1 MHRLACAGAAIAIAA
16 SSVLLAQRGPAS
28 PPAGQRATA
37 PAPARRIS
45 TAATCGAELGTGV
58 KTRRR
63 FCDVVIAREG
73 SAGITIT
80 IPAHRGAAILRFD
93 LHNRFTIPS
102 PDVGAAQ
109 AFTRQMA
116 VVAVIRPTGGV
127 VDRAAVVSE
136 FRTVSDLFDQIS
148 GGGAG
153 SGPKAVAPGQAEPIE
168 ITIPTGL
175 SSVSIVGVSLEATNR
190 AGRDV
195 FDAPG
200 RPIAIVSNVHVEYTP
215 AGPEPPAGRT
225 RFE

>member
-1 MHRLACAGAAIAIAA
+1 MHRLAGAAVIVIAA
-16 SSVLLAQRGPAS
+16 STLVLAQRGAAT
-28 PPAGQRATA
+28 PPSGQRAT
-37 PAPARRIS
+37 PPPPARRLS

-58 KTRRR
+58 KTHRR
-63 FCDVVIAREG
+63 FCDVVIARDG
-73 SAGITIT
+73 TAGITIS

-102 PDVGAAQ
+102 PDVTAAQ

-116 VVAVIRPTGGV
+116 VVAVIRPTGGI
-127 VDRAAVVSE
+127 VDRAAVVGE

-148 GGGAG
+148 GGGSG

-175 SSVSIVGVSLEATNR
+175 SSVSIVGVSLEATSR

-200 RPIAIVSNVHVEYTP
+200 RPIAIVSNWRVEYTP
-215 AGPEPPAGRT
+215 ASPEPAAGRT
-225 RFE
+225 RPE